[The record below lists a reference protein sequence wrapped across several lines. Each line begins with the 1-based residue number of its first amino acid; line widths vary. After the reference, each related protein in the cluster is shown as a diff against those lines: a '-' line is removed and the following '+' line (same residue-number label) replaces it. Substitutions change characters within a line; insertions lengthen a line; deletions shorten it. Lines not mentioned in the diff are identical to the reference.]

1 MIRMPDLI
9 MSANHIC
16 AFEDASLRRKTCGL
30 WVPNARLNT
39 HRFHPNLADL
49 RRQRTI
55 SMCYIKTE
63 VGHAINIERGFGLIT
78 PLDMQFARQ
87 IFPKVNHLKP
97 APPLILHPPPG

>member
-9 MSANHIC
+9 ISTKHIC
-16 AFEDASLRRKTCGL
+16 ASEDASLRRNTCGL

-55 SMCYIKTE
+55 SMCHIKTE
-63 VGHAINIERGFGLIT
+63 IRHAINIERRFGLIT
-78 PLDMQFARQ
+78 PLEMQFARQ
-87 IFPKVNHLKP
+87 ILLSVQQLEAAP
-97 APPLILHPPPG
+97 ALIV